1 MADTVVNINGE
12 LYLRIGNE
20 EPYTYK
26 KVAMYIP
33 ANQITNVGGSQNL
46 ADFASGLN
54 TTVTNLNDKK
64 IPEIEA
70 NLPRWNF

>member
-1 MADTVVNINGE
+1 MADIVNINGE
-12 LYLRIGNE
+12 LYLKIGNQ

-33 ANQITNVGGSQNL
+33 ANQIMNVDGNKNL
-46 ADFASGLN
+46 ATFASDLN
-54 TTVTNLNDKK
+54 TTVSGLDGEVSDIKN
-64 IPEIEA
+64 